1 HDLVNRRID
10 LESALQR
17 EKSELSEA
25 RLRDYDDQYA
35 RLQRGLAAAFKET
48 RDDQQRIAIMLELM
62 RILENRLVYLHN
74 FIVDATSDNRVL
86 AQLVTHFIDQL
97 AGEKSTV
104 LTKLESTYYR
114 AVASLYAGDV
124 PKARDGF
131 GEACA
136 SEES

>member
-48 RDDQQRIAIMLELM
+48 RDDQQRITVMLELM

-74 FIVDATSDNRVL
+74 FIVDPTSDNRVL
-86 AQLVTHFIDQL
+86 AQLVTKFIDQL
-97 AGEKSTV
+97 AATQSTV
-104 LTKLESTYYR
+104 LTKLEATYYR
-114 AVASLYAGDV
+114 AVAALYAGDM
-124 PKARDGF
+124 AEAGDGF
-131 GEACA
+131 RDACA
-136 SEES
+136 SEE